1 MEEKENSKNNRAF
14 YLTLAVVLAVV
25 TILII
30 ATVAARRSSDTPITD
45 TESSSNTESE
55 TNPTISETDV
65 LPEFSLPVAGEISID
80 YSDSVLVF
88 SPTMKDWRTHLG
100 VDVVA
105 ELGSEVLAVADGTVS
120 NVWDDPFMGTCISIE
135 HSGKAVSI
143 YKNLSKDVGDGIVVG
158 CAVKA
163 GDVIGTVGETA
174 MNEIAQEPHL
184 HYEMTV
190 DGKSVDPKDHIK
202 FPTKDIVE
210 DSTEN
215 TESTESSSE
224 QGTENN

>member
-1 MEEKENSKNNRAF
+1 MEENENKKNTRIF
-14 YLTLAVVLAVV
+14 YLTLAVVLAIV

-30 ATVAARRSSDTPITD
+30 VAVVARQSASDPTIDSSSTD
-45 TESSSNTESE
+45 TESQTG
-55 TNPTISETDV
+55 PTISETDV
-65 LPEFSLPVAGEISID
+65 LPEFSVPVDGEISFD
-80 YSDSVLVF
+80 FSDSVPVF
-88 SPTMKDWRTHLG
+88 SPTMNDWRTHMG

-105 ELGSEVLAVADGTVS
+105 ELGSEVMAVADGTVT
-120 NVWDDPFMGTCISIE
+120 NVWEDPFMGTCISIE
-135 HSGKAVSI
+135 HSGNAVSI
-143 YKNLSKDVGDGIVVG
+143 YKNLEKEVGDGIVIG

-190 DGKSVDPKDHIK
+190 KGKNVDPKDHIK

-210 DSTEN
+210 DSTES
-215 TESTESSSE
+215 ESESSSE
-224 QGTENN
+224 SN

>member
-1 MEEKENSKNNRAF
+1 MEENENKKNTRIF
-14 YLTLAVVLAVV
+14 YLTLAVVLAIV

-30 ATVAARRSSDTPITD
+30 AAVVARQSASDPTIDSSSTD
-45 TESSSNTESE
+45 TESQTG
-55 TNPTISETDV
+55 PTISETDV
-65 LPEFSLPVAGEISID
+65 LPEFSVPVDGEISFD
-80 YSDSVLVF
+80 FSDSVPVF
-88 SPTMKDWRTHLG
+88 SPTMNDWRTHMG

-105 ELGSEVLAVADGTVS
+105 ELGSEVMAVADGTVT
-120 NVWDDPFMGTCISIE
+120 NVWEDPFMGTCISIE
-135 HSGKAVSI
+135 HSGNAVSI
-143 YKNLSKDVGDGIVVG
+143 YKNLEKEVGDGIVIG

-190 DGKSVDPKDHIK
+190 KGKNVDPKDHIK

-210 DSTEN
+210 DSTES
-215 TESTESSSE
+215 ESESSSE
-224 QGTENN
+224 SN